1 MSSVAQVGPVL
12 QPLPRRVNLSAMAK
26 AKAAA
31 ADKPD
36 PIVKGK
42 GVMIATQPLQ
52 PSEIMPGMG
61 SGPGRI
67 LVSRV

>member
-1 MSSVAQVGPVL
+1 MSSEGQVSPVL
-12 QPLPRRVNLSAMAK
+12 QPSPRRVNLGAIAK

-36 PIVKGK
+36 PMIKGK
-42 GVMIATQPLQ
+42 GVMLATQPIQ

-67 LVSRV
+67 YVTRA